1 VYFEKEMRQNCL
13 RWFGHIQR
21 RAINAPVKKNEL
33 FQVERT
39 KKVRKTKSNII
50 EVVKKDMTIMKITE
64 SMASDSTK

>member
-21 RAINAPVKKNEL
+21 RAINAPMKKNEL

-39 KKVRKTKSNII
+39 KKSKEDQK
-50 EVVKKDMTIMKITE
+50 
-64 SMASDSTK
+64 